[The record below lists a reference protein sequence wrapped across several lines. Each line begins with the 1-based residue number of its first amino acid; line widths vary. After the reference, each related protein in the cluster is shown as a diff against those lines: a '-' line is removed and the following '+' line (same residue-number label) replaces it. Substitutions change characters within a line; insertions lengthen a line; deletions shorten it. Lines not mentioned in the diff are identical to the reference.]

1 MSSPTPP
8 NGSIRTA
15 AIMLLFRD
23 GFHVD
28 DLAEIFTL
36 SNFNIEEHLR
46 LAMFNGHVNPVA
58 HSPGEEGESP
68 APKKARAVRKSI
80 GQKVTVSLSKEPVK
94 PPKRTGECEL
104 HAGQGVTARGEC
116 RGCLREYQKDWAAR
130 RKQTATERTASPK
143 RQRRQRSPLASDQN
157 SEPEKSKSVP
167 TKSRRSPKPRLT
179 QADVNRSPVTPQA
192 ETEELPARQNELDND
207 RPGEME
213 DVFRKIATRSSAEAA
228 PPEAADTQGKTY
240 SHLIH
245 CPKCGQRHRFW
256 KRANAD
262 DSRDHW
268 ISMACNNSLK
278 ISHYQIKTDRNYRGE
293 AA

>member
-46 LAMFNGHVNPVA
+46 LAMFNGHVNPVTQ
-58 HSPGEEGESP
+58 PGSAAPSLSEST
-68 APKKARAVRKSI
+68 APKKNRRQPKAKTSASNSCEKHPN
-80 GQKVTVSLSKEPVK
+80 GETGSKGRCK
-94 PPKRTGECEL
+94 ACS
-104 HAGQGVTARGEC
+104 
-116 RGCLREYQKDWAAR
+116 REYAKNYYLKQQK
-130 RKQTATERTASPK
+130 K
-143 RQRRQRSPLASDQN
+143 RAQN
-157 SEPEKSKSVP
+157 SESEEDEPVS
-167 TKSRRSPKPRLT
+167 TKSSTKSPRGPKTRLT
-179 QADVNRSPVTPQA
+179 QAEVNRLAAPRP
-192 ETEELPARQNELDND
+192 ETEELPVQQLGNESA
-207 RPGEME
+207 GEME
-213 DVFRKIATRSSAEAA
+213 DVFQKIATRSSAEAV
-228 PPEAADTQGKTY
+228 PPEADTTQGKTY

>member
-1 MSSPTPP
+1 VSSPTPP

-23 GFHVD
+23 GFHVE

-36 SNFNIEEHLR
+36 SPFNIEEHLR
-46 LAMFNGHVNPVA
+46 LAMFNGQAAPAARVISAVP
-58 HSPGEEGESP
+58 SSKEGVPS
-68 APKKARAVRKSI
+68 APKKNQRQPKAKRSLTRSCEKHPAAEFGAKGQCKACAREYAKDWYQKQQQKKRKS
-80 GQKVTVSLSKEPVK
+80 G
-94 PPKRTGECEL
+94 
-104 HAGQGVTARGEC
+104 
-116 RGCLREYQKDWAAR
+116 
-130 RKQTATERTASPK
+130 
-143 RQRRQRSPLASDQN
+143 QN
-157 SEPEKSKSVP
+157 SEPEKSEPVS
-167 TKSRRSPKPRLT
+167 TKSRTPKKPLT
-179 QADVNRSPVTPQA
+179 QADVNRSPVTEADQQPVRQA
-192 ETEELPARQNELDND
+192 DLRSDTT
-207 RPGEME
+207 GEME
-213 DVFRKIATRSSAEAA
+213 DVFQKIATRSTTEATQ
-228 PPEAADTQGKTY
+228 PQAADTTEGKSY
-240 SHLIH
+240 SHLIQ